1 MRERSAPTV
10 SWRKE
15 DSSRG
20 EEVSEGLTSKVE
32 GVGERKDESCLF
44 GRFFLGWLGEVSVW
58 SRCARITINDSGL
71 RLIYY

>member
-1 MRERSAPTV
+1 LGGNGVEANMSERSAPTV

-32 GVGERKDESCLF
+32 GVGESEVRKDESCLF
-44 GRFFLGWLGEVSVW
+44 ARFFLGWLGEVSVW
-58 SRCARITINDSGL
+58 SRCAK
-71 RLIYY
+71 